1 MKFKDEAELM
11 DRNRKEHAALIGF
24 PYKYDWAK
32 GTSIVIRFWGYPFY
46 PCNLDTYLHFHSVF
60 LKYSVPQ

>member
-1 MKFKDEAELM
+1 MKFKDEAEPDGSQPQGTCGL
-11 DRNRKEHAALIGF
+11 NWF

-46 PCNLDTYLHFHSVF
+46 PCNLDTYLQFHSVF